1 MRADVARRSPVPMRI
16 TRRPLAALLP
26 ALLAVTACGADT
38 PAAETGTYA
47 SSLEAMIEQELG
59 RSELSDWDRAVLEKA
74 LETGQVSRADYLE
87 GAEMYEQCMAA
98 AGFAMK
104 RTDHPNGLVEHQP
117 ATVSA
122 DDAERDAKMLADY
135 ECMLS
140 GYASTQEIY
149 RFQTANPD
157 LLRDSSEVVVR
168 CLFDAGIIDE
178 DFTRD
183 DFQAHVRDD
192 YTPEKLPFDI
202 MDATVQSCL
211 WGAGIVFRDYG

>member
-1 MRADVARRSPVPMRI
+1 MRMRRW
-16 TRRPLAALLP
+16 PLSALLP
-26 ALLAVTACGADT
+26 ALLAVTACGAGT

-47 SSLEAMIEQELG
+47 SSLEAMIEQELE
-59 RSELSDWDRAVLEKA
+59 RNELSDWDRAVLEKA
-74 LETGQVSRADYLE
+74 LETGQISRADYLE
-87 GAEMYEQCMAA
+87 GADMYEQCMAA
-98 AGFAMK
+98 ASVAMK
-104 RTDHPNGLVEHQP
+104 RTDHPNGLIEHQP

-122 DDAERDAKMLADY
+122 DDAERDAKISADH
-135 ECMLS
+135 ECMRA
-140 GYASTQEIY
+140 GWGRTQELY
-149 RFQTANPD
+149 SFQTANPD

-183 DFQAHVRDD
+183 DFQAYVRDD

-211 WGAGIVFRDYG
+211 WGAGIVFRDYR